1 MISLV
6 RISVKVLEMLIFI
19 LSLFF
24 RYFLSLEKSV
34 ALEQT
39 WTPFTQASFVPILAE
54 ICPVILENKANFDKK
69 ISHKP
74 LARVS

>member
-39 WTPFTQASFVPILAE
+39 
-54 ICPVILENKANFDKK
+54 
-69 ISHKP
+69 
-74 LARVS
+74 